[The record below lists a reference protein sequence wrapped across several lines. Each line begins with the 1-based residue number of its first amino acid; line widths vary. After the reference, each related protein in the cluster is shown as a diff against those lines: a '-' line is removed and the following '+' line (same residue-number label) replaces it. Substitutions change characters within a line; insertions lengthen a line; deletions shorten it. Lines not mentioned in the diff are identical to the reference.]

1 MLTTSRRSA
10 RSSTSPAG
18 TESWPSPVA
27 EVSVAQRR
35 GLRLGSGRRPGTWD
49 AAIRAGV
56 EERCDDIGG
65 DLFEGVPP
73 GADIYRMSSILHD
86 WPDER
91 VIEALPIVRDPMSD
105 HARLLVI
112 DFLLP
117 QPGDESAAA
126 QAQVPDDL
134 NMLVKTGGHDRRAS
148 ELREPANEFR
158 ANLSVRFD
166 WLAVWDSNRL
176 LLAVYV
182 DQLLRQTNAK
192 P

>member
-1 MLTTSRRSA
+1 LLKYPPLKGVVFDWPAVVDGA
-10 RSSTSPAG
+10 R
-18 TESWPSPVA
+18 E
-27 EVSVAQRR
+27 
-35 GLRLGSGRRPGTWD
+35 

-56 EERCDDIGG
+56 KTRCDEIGG